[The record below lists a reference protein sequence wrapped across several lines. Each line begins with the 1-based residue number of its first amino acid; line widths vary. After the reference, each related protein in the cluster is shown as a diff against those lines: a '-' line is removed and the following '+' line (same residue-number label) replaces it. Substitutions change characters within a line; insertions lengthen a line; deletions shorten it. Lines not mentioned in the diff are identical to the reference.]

1 MQTYQSTPDFYND
14 YISHHGILGMHWGK
28 RNGPPYPLG
37 AGDHSVSEKKA
48 GWRKSLN
55 SDPESNKKTITKKIN
70 KTGQKA
76 SNSEKQEKINRE
88 IDNTNVKKE
97 EYGYGDT
104 KFEFSI
110 LPVKK
115 ENGKYVEFQA
125 SELSDQQLKDS
136 AKDYKKNEK
145 QIRELAK
152 EAILDDPYIYDSWIK
167 DYHNMSKQDFINKLE
182 IKSVYCTE
190 NGAEVSVWEKSG
202 YGSLL
207 GGHSLDMEFDLKNPK
222 KPKWVAMNG

>member
-76 SNSEKQEKINRE
+76 SNSEKQEKQA
-88 IDNTNVKKE
+88 KK
-97 EYGYGDT
+97 G
-104 KFEFSI
+104 I
-110 LPVKK
+110 LVRRRTLRAAPSPWRFPPPHPA
-115 ENGKYVEFQA
+115 GAQ
-125 SELSDQQLKDS
+125 SPS
-136 AKDYKKNEK
+136 ALPAH
-145 QIRELAK
+145 R
-152 EAILDDPYIYDSWIK
+152 
-167 DYHNMSKQDFINKLE
+167 
-182 IKSVYCTE
+182 
-190 NGAEVSVWEKSG
+190 
-202 YGSLL
+202 
-207 GGHSLDMEFDLKNPK
+207 
-222 KPKWVAMNG
+222 